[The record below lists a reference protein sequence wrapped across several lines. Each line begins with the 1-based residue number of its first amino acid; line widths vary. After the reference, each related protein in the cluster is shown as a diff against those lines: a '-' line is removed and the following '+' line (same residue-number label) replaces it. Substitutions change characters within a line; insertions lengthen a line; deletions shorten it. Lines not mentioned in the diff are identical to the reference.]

1 MDIKNLGVFT
11 KRIDLADAFQED
23 DEIRK
28 DYDGV
33 YVILREPTTEETFKS
48 QGNSDYAMRLIPDLV
63 IDHNIDDGEVKATNK
78 AVGEII
84 KKSATLYTYIA
95 QVWGESLPLA
105 RRSESRS
112 SELPEQSS
120 TESA

>member
-11 KRIDLADAFQED
+11 KRIDLADAFEKD

-28 DYDGV
+28 DYEGV
-33 YVILREPTTEETFKS
+33 YVVLREPTTEETFKS
-48 QGNSDYAMRLIPDLV
+48 QGNSDYAMRLIPDLI
-63 IDHNIDDGEVKATNK
+63 IDHNIDDGEVRATNK

-120 TESA
+120 TENE